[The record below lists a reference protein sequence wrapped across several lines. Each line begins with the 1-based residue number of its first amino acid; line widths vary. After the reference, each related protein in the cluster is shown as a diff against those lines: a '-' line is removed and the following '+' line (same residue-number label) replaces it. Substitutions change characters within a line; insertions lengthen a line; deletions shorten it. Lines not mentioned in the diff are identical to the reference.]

1 MTLLDYVRAIAHS
14 DGTERNGSWWFSSPF
29 RSDSSSSLQIT
40 EKLGKWHDW
49 GSGDYGDLIDLV
61 RKYEGCDYMRAK
73 EIVGDYVKPTILP
86 QQATPVRQYNTSAYT
101 DNRLVEYARKRGV
114 SYNILSK
121 YTMQLNDAK
130 YTYIAMQNEMGGYA
144 VRNPHF
150 KGQKGSNSFSF
161 FRGEYDNDILV
172 FEGMFDFLSY
182 YSLSVVKYSA
192 LVLNTTANV
201 KKCLD
206 VLKTAK
212 NVHLFLDNDEGGR
225 SATAEITK
233 SIPHAIDHANY
244 YSNCN
249 DVNEYIC
256 NYRK

>member
-1 MTLLDYVRAIAHS
+1 MTLLDYVRSITY
-14 DGTERNGSWWFSSPF
+14 DEGTKRNGSWWFHSPF
-29 RSDSSSSLQIT
+29 HSDSTPSLQVS
-40 EKLGKWHDW
+40 EHKGKWHDW

-61 RKYEGCDYMRAK
+61 RKYEGCDYLRAK

-121 YTMQLNDAK
+121 YTMQLNDRNF
-130 YTYIAMQNEMGGYA
+130 TYIALPNVMGGYA
-144 VRNPHF
+144 VRNALY
-150 KGQKGSNSFSF
+150 KGQKGSNYFSF
-161 FRGEYDNDILV
+161 FRGEFADDILV

-182 YSLSVVKYSA
+182 YSLSDVKYSA

-206 VLKTAK
+206 TLNMAK

-225 SATAEITK
+225 KATSDITQV
-233 SIPHAIDHANY
+233 IPNAIDHANY

>member
-1 MTLLDYVRAIAHS
+1 MTLLDYVRSITYC
-14 DGTERNGSWWFSSPF
+14 DGVERNGSWWFSSPF
-29 RSDSSSSLQIT
+29 RSDSSASLQVN

-49 GSGDYGDLIDLV
+49 GSGEYGDLIDLV
-61 RKYEGCDYMRAK
+61 CKYEGCDYLHAK
-73 EIVGDYVKPTILP
+73 KIVGEYVKPVILP

-121 YTMQLNDAK
+121 YTMQLNDLK
-130 YTYIAMQNEMGGYA
+130 FTYIALPNEMGGYA
-144 VRNPHF
+144 VRNALY

-161 FRGEYDNDILV
+161 FRGVYSDDVLV

-182 YSLSVVKYSA
+182 YSLSDVKYSA
-192 LVLNTTANV
+192 VVLNTTANT
-201 KKCLD
+201 KKALE
-206 VLKTAK
+206 VLRVAK

-225 SATAEITK
+225 KATYDITQV
-233 SIPHAIDHANY
+233 IPHAIDHANY